1 MAISA
6 KDLTAKDAVA
16 FIKKR
21 PIPIVCGLASLLLLV
36 GAYYRSSTLAEME
49 TQQKQKEDE
58 GKQILEN
65 VSNGTNLPEQLD
77 TLVAATKGA
86 IALAPADAALNG
98 VKTLEIK

>member
-36 GAYYRSSTLAEME
+36 GGQLR
-49 TQQKQKEDE
+49 QKQCMANADFVGIE
-58 GKQILEN
+58 GIDRCGYKVNQFH
-65 VSNGTNLPEQLD
+65 P
-77 TLVAATKGA
+77 
-86 IALAPADAALNG
+86 
-98 VKTLEIK
+98 